1 MNKNDTICAISTAA
15 GTGAIAVIRLS
26 GAESWQTVSYIFRKN
41 GKAFD
46 IDTIEPYKAYYGE
59 IFDPVSDDKPM
70 IDDALVTFFKAP
82 HSYTGED
89 SVEISCH
96 GSEFVQQKILEL
108 LCVRGCRLAEPG
120 EFSKRAYI
128 YGKLDLAQA
137 EAVADLIASQNEAEH
152 RIAVNQLKGG
162 FSNELRDLRSKL
174 VDLTSL
180 LELELDF
187 SEEDVEFADRTKLN
201 KLLDTSLKHIIKLTD
216 SFKMGNAIK
225 HGIPVAIVG
234 ETNTGKS
241 TLLNAILGEERA
253 IVSDIEGTTRDT
265 IEETFTI
272 EGTMYRFIDTAGIRE
287 TSETIEKIGIERTF
301 KKISEADIVI
311 GLLDGTKPVKDIIKA
326 WKEIVNRINVLKQNL
341 IIMVNKSDIMDAAKM
356 FTLND
361 DYFDYMK
368 STYEKNIEKHGG
380 YMTDEYCYSI
390 TGMDLYNIQGLL
402 TFSYMSAKNPEDIE
416 NLKSSIRHRY
426 TDMPKVDGSTTL
438 VTNIRHFEALT
449 HAKESLEQVKN
460 GLENKLSA
468 DMLAED
474 LRQALYH
481 IGSITGEVTNGEVL
495 NNIFSRFCIGK

>member
-1 MNKNDTICAISTAA
+1 MSKYDTICAVATAA
-15 GTGAIAVIRLS
+15 GVGAIAVIRVS
-26 GAESWQTVSYIFRKN
+26 GSDSHQAARYIFRKN
-41 GKAFD
+41 GNTLESED
-46 IDTIEPYKAYYGE
+46 IEPYKAYYGE
-59 IFDPVSDDKPM
+59 IFDPATDSKPM
-70 IDDALVTFFKAP
+70 IDEVLVTFFKAP

-96 GSEFVQQKILEL
+96 GSEFVRQKILEL

-128 YGKLDLAQA
+128 NGKLDLAQA
-137 EAVADLIASQNEAEH
+137 EAVADLIAAQNEAEH

-187 SEEDVEFADRTKLN
+187 SDEDVEFADRTKLDG
-201 KLLDTSLKHIIKLTD
+201 LLDAALNHIGKLAD
-216 SFKMGNAIK
+216 SFHMGNAIK
-225 HGIPVAIVG
+225 HGIPVAIIG

-287 TSETIEKIGIERTF
+287 TDETIEKIGIERTF
-301 KKISEADIVI
+301 KKIAEADIVI
-311 GLLDGTKPVKDIIKA
+311 GLLDGTKSVKHIVKAAEDI
-326 WKEIVNRINVLKQNL
+326 VDRVDVLKQKLL
-341 IIMVNKSDIMDAAKM
+341 IFVNKTDLMGADKM

-361 DYFDYMK
+361 DFTDRIQPAF
-368 STYEKNIEKHGG
+368 EKNIERHGG

-390 TGMDLYNIQGLL
+390 TGMDLHDIRNL
-402 TFSYMSAKNPEDIE
+402 TTFTYLTANDPEDVE
-416 NLKSSIRHRY
+416 SLKSRISGI
-426 TDMPKVDGSTTL
+426 TNIPELDGNVTL
-438 VTNIRHFEALT
+438 VSNIRHFEALT
-449 HAKESLEQVKN
+449 HAKESLESVKK
-460 GLENKLSA
+460 GLGDKLSA
-468 DMLAED
+468 DLLAQD
-474 LRQALYH
+474 LKQALYH
-481 IGSITGEVTNGEVL
+481 IGSITGEVTSGEVL
-495 NNIFSRFCIGK
+495 NNIFGRFCIGK

>member
-1 MNKNDTICAISTAA
+1 MSKYDTICAVSTAS

-26 GAESWQTVSYIFRKN
+26 GSESFQIVHYIFRKN
-41 GKAFD
+41 GELLN
-46 IDTIEPYKAYYGE
+46 INNIEPYKAYYGE
-59 IFDPVSDDKPM
+59 IFDPIPDEKPM
-70 IDDALVTFFKAP
+70 VDEALVTFFKSP

-108 LCVRGCRLAEPG
+108 LVTRGCRLAEPG
-120 EFSKRAYI
+120 EFSKRAFI
-128 YGKLDLAQA
+128 NGKLDLAQA
-137 EAVADLIASQNEAEH
+137 EAVADLISSQNEAEH

-162 FSNELRDLRSKL
+162 FSNELHDLRAKL

-187 SEEDVEFADRTKLN
+187 SEEDVEFADRTKLYE
-201 KLLDTSLKHIIKLTD
+201 LLDTALKHIGKLTD
-216 SFKMGNAIK
+216 SFRMGNAIK

-265 IEETFTI
+265 VEETFTI
-272 EGTMYRFIDTAGIRE
+272 DGLMYRFIDTAGIRE
-287 TSETIEKIGIERTF
+287 TTETIEKIGIERTF
-301 KKISEADIVI
+301 KKIAEADIII
-311 GLLDGTKPVKDIIKA
+311 GMLDGTKSVKKIIKA
-326 WKEIVNRINVLKQNL
+326 WKDIVNRVNVLKQKL
-341 IIMVNKSDIMDAAKM
+341 IIVVNKTEIMDASTM

-361 DYFDYMK
+361 EYSGYMK
-368 STYEKNIEKHGG
+368 STYEKNIDKNGG

-390 TGMDLYNIQGLL
+390 TGMDLHDIHDLM
-402 TFSYMSAKNPEDIE
+402 TFNYISAKDNEDVE
-416 NLKSSIRHRY
+416 DLKHTIRRCSKI
-426 TDMPKVDGSTTL
+426 PKLDGSTNL
-438 VTNIRHFEALT
+438 VTNIRHYEALM

-460 GLENKLSA
+460 GMDNKLSA
-468 DMLAED
+468 DLLAED
-474 LRQALYH
+474 LRQALYF

-495 NNIFSRFCIGK
+495 NNIFGRFCIGK

>member
-1 MNKNDTICAISTAA
+1 MSKHDTICAIATAS
-15 GTGAIAVIRLS
+15 GMGAIAVIRIS
-26 GAESWQTVSYIFRKN
+26 GTESHEIARLIFRKN
-41 GKAFD
+41 GKQLD
-46 IDTIEPYKAYYGE
+46 INEIEPYKAYYGE
-59 IFDPVSDDKPM
+59 IFDSIPDDKPM
-70 IDDALVTFFKAP
+70 IDDAIVTFFKAP

-96 GSEFVQQKILEL
+96 GSDFVQQKILEL

-128 YGKLDLAQA
+128 NGKLDLAQA
-137 EAVADLIASQNEAEH
+137 EAIADLIAAQNEAEH

-162 FSNELRDLRSKL
+162 FSNELSDLRSKL

-187 SEEDVEFADRTKLN
+187 SEEDVEFADRKKLYN
-201 KLLDTSLKHIIKLTD
+201 LLDTALKHISKLTD
-216 SFKMGNAIK
+216 SFRMGNAIK
-225 HGIPVAIVG
+225 RGIPVAIVG

-272 EGTMYRFIDTAGIRE
+272 DGIMYRFIDTAGIRE

-311 GLLDGTKPVKDIIKA
+311 GLLDGTKSVKSIIKA
-326 WKEIVNRINVLKQNL
+326 WKDIVNRVNVLKQNL

-361 DYFDYMK
+361 DYLDYMK

-460 GLENKLSA
+460 GMDNKLSA
-468 DMLAED
+468 DLLAQD

-481 IGSITGEVTNGEVL
+481 IGSITGEVTTSEVL
-495 NNIFSRFCIGK
+495 NNIFGRFCIGK

>member
-1 MNKNDTICAISTAA
+1 MSKNDTICAISTAQ

-26 GAESWQTVSYIFRKN
+26 GPESHMIAHYIFRRN
-41 GKAFD
+41 GKTLEVND
-46 IDTIEPYKAYYGE
+46 IEPYKAYYGE
-59 IFDPVSDDKPM
+59 VFDPVPDDKPM
-70 IDDALVTFFKAP
+70 IDEVLMTFFKAP

-96 GSEFVQQKILEL
+96 GSEFVQKKILEL
-108 LCVRGCRLAEPG
+108 LVTRGCRLAEPG
-120 EFSKRAYI
+120 EFSKRAFI
-128 YGKLDLAQA
+128 YGKLDLAQV

-152 RIAVNQLKGG
+152 QIAVNQLKGG
-162 FSNELRDLRSKL
+162 FSKELQELRSQL

-187 SEEDVEFADRTKLN
+187 SEEDVEFADRTKLYDILN
-201 KLLDTSLKHIIKLTD
+201 TSLKHITKLSDT
-216 SFKMGNAIK
+216 FRMGNAIK

-272 EGTMYRFIDTAGIRE
+272 DGILYRFIDTAGIRE

-311 GLLDGTKPVKDIIKA
+311 GLLDGTKPVKAIIKA
-326 WKEIVNRINVLKQNL
+326 WKDIVNRVNVLKQEL
-341 IIMVNKSDIMDAAKM
+341 IIMINKSDVMDAAKM

-361 DYFDYMK
+361 DYIDYMK
-368 STYEKNIEKHGG
+368 STYEKNIEKNGG

-390 TGMDLYNIQGLL
+390 TGMDLYDINSLL
-402 TFSYMSAKNPEDIE
+402 TFSYMSAKKPEDVEI
-416 NLKSSIRHRY
+416 LKSNIRHRY
-426 TDMPKVDGSTTL
+426 TDMPKIDGNTTL
-438 VTNIRHFEALT
+438 VANIRHFEALT

-460 GLENKLSA
+460 GLDNKVST
-468 DMLAED
+468 DILAED

-495 NNIFSRFCIGK
+495 NNIFGRFCIGK

>member
-1 MNKNDTICAISTAA
+1 MSKYDTICAVSTAS

-26 GAESWQTVSYIFRKN
+26 GTDSHDITHYIFRKN
-41 GKAFD
+41 GKILNIND
-46 IDTIEPYKAYYGE
+46 IEPYKAYYGE
-59 IFDPVSDDKPM
+59 IFDPVPDDKPM
-70 IDDALVTFFKAP
+70 VDDVLVTFFKAP

-128 YGKLDLAQA
+128 NGKLDLAQA
-137 EAVADLIASQNEAEH
+137 EAVADLIAAQNEAEH

-187 SEEDVEFADRTKLN
+187 SEEDVEFADRKKLN
-201 KLLDTSLKHIIKLTD
+201 ELLGTALKHIGKLTD
-216 SFKMGNAIK
+216 SFRMGNAIK

-272 EGTMYRFIDTAGIRE
+272 DGLMYRFIDTAGIRE

-311 GLLDGTKPVKDIIKA
+311 GLLDGTKKLASIYKAARDIINH
-326 WKEIVNRINVLKQNL
+326 VNLLKQKLLLL
-341 IIMVNKSDIMDAAKM
+341 INKNDKINISKFYDI
-356 FTLND
+356 ND
-361 DYFDYMK
+361 GFHWQIK
-368 STYEKNIEKHGG
+368 QTVEKNIEAHGG
-380 YMTDEYCYSI
+380 YMCDEYSYSV
-390 TGMDLYNIQGLL
+390 TGQDLYDIRNLMHYEI
-402 TFSYMSAKNPEDIE
+402 MSAKNPEDIE
-416 NLKSSIRHRY
+416 DLKHNIRYY
-426 TDMPKVDGSTTL
+426 TSAPKIDGSTTL
-438 VTNIRHFEALT
+438 VSNIRHFEALT

-468 DMLAED
+468 DLLAED

>member
-46 IDTIEPYKAYYGE
+46 INTIEPYKAYYGE

-201 KLLDTSLKHIIKLTD
+201 NLLDTSLKHIIKLTD

-326 WKEIVNRINVLKQNL
+326 WKDIVNRVNVLKQNL

-380 YMTDEYCYSI
+380 YMTDEYGYSI
-390 TGMDLYNIQGLL
+390 TGMDLYDIQGLL

-426 TDMPKVDGSTTL
+426 TDMPKIDGSTTL
-438 VTNIRHFEALT
+438 ITNIRHFEALT

-468 DMLAED
+468 DLLAED

-495 NNIFSRFCIGK
+495 NTIFSRFCIGK

>member
-1 MNKNDTICAISTAA
+1 MSKYDTICAISTAA
-15 GTGAIAVIRLS
+15 GASAIAVIRIS
-26 GAESWQTVSYIFRKN
+26 GSESYKTALYIFRKN
-41 GKAFD
+41 GKALNAKD
-46 IDTIEPYKAYYGE
+46 IEPNKAYYGE
-59 IFDPVSDDKPM
+59 IFDPVLEDKPVV
-70 IDDALVTFFKAP
+70 DEVLVTFFKAP

-96 GSEFVQQKILEL
+96 GSEFVQHKILEL
-108 LCVRGCRLAEPG
+108 LITRGCRLAEPG
-120 EFSKRAYI
+120 EFSKRAFI
-128 YGKLDLAQA
+128 NGKLDLAQV
-137 EAVADLIASQNEAEH
+137 EAVADLIASQNESEH

-162 FSNELRDLRSKL
+162 FSNELQDLRAKL

-187 SEEDVEFADRTKLN
+187 SEEDVEFAERAKL
-201 KLLDTSLKHIIKLTD
+201 KELLDTVLKHIGKLADT
-216 SFKMGNAIK
+216 FRLGNAIK

-241 TLLNAILGEERA
+241 TLLNAILGEECA
-253 IVSDIEGTTRDT
+253 IVSDIAGTTRDT
-265 IEETFTI
+265 IEETFII
-272 EGTMYRFIDTAGIRE
+272 EGVMYRFIDTAGIRD

-311 GLLDGTKPVKDIIKA
+311 GMLDGTKSVKNIIKA
-326 WKEIVNRINVLKQNL
+326 WKDVVSRVNVLKQQL

-368 STYEKNIEKHGG
+368 PTYEENIEKHGG

-426 TDMPKVDGSTTL
+426 TDMPKVDGNTTL
-438 VTNIRHFEALT
+438 VSNIRHFEALT
-449 HAKESLEQVKN
+449 HAKESLEKVKD
-460 GLENKLSA
+460 GIENKLSA
-468 DMLAED
+468 DLLAED
-474 LRQALYH
+474 LRQALYY
-481 IGSITGEVTNGEVL
+481 IGSITGEVTNSEVL
-495 NNIFSRFCIGK
+495 NNIFGRFCIGK